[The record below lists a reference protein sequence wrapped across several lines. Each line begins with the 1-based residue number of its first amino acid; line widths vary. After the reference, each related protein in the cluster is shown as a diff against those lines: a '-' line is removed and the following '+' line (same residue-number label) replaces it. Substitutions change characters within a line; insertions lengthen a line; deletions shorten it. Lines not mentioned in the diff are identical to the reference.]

1 MGLLSFTPSLP
12 TKTFPE
18 FSWASKLALIDE
30 LKVSLDEGISKEEFA
45 CTATTLGG
53 TCPDWNCC
61 KNVPS
66 FAKEIGDGSR
76 TTLAASPFKKFESAQ
91 DVGAAERTCPEENCC
106 RKVPSLANKAGAC
119 SNAESPGYVSE
130 ESEPVQEGGTPE
142 NGLDPLKSS
151 AGARIL
157 EISSEPGRAG
167 LAQQS
172 IFFFWRVDYL
182 PYLQYFPV
190 CAAIKQYRIC
200 NSVVCSIRQSRS
212 LKFSCIH
219 KHVRTL
225 LRFLLSLLCTE
236 WTIQDL
242 KFSSLSFGLCGFL

>member
-1 MGLLSFTPSLP
+1 MEKAAKSDFLGLLSFTPSLP

-45 CTATTLGG
+45 CTDTTLGG

-106 RKVPSLANKAGAC
+106 RKVPSLANRAGAC

-142 NGLDPLKSS
+142 NGLDPLKSR

-167 LAQQS
+167 
-172 IFFFWRVDYL
+172 
-182 PYLQYFPV
+182 P
-190 CAAIKQYRIC
+190 AIKLFFRELITFRTC
-200 NSVVCSIRQSRS
+200 NIFLSV
-212 LKFSCIH
+212 LP
-219 KHVRTL
+219 
-225 LRFLLSLLCTE
+225 
-236 WTIQDL
+236 
-242 KFSSLSFGLCGFL
+242 SSNIEYATASFARLGNHEV